1 MLLVFCIH
9 YFDILNNKHIYF
21 QNLKIKYLTPLLL
34 SCVLFKLSTRA
45 MQGAAAE
52 KELRKGNAIP
62 NELLVDIIV
71 EAIR

>member
-1 MLLVFCIH
+1 MIFSEFMCNE
-9 YFDILNNKHIYF
+9 ILNFFPAHVS
-21 QNLKIKYLTPLLL
+21 LTQ
-34 SCVLFKLSTRA
+34 LSTRA

-52 KELRKGNAIP
+52 KELRKGNTIP